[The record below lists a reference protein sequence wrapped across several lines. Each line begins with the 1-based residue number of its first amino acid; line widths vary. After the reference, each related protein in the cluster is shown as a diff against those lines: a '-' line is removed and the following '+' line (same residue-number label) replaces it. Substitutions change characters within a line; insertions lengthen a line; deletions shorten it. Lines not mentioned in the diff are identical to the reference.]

1 VPNTA
6 SPATPFPAKDTAS
19 LLLDAR
25 RTGQRIAALPE
36 RLKPQ
41 TMDDAYAVQ
50 AIVLQRLD
58 DGIAGYKIAA
68 QPDGVNVVAP
78 ILASLMVWNGATRS
92 IAPNDKIAIEL
103 EFGFRFSRDVA
114 ADADEATIFKA
125 IDATVVTIELCDT
138 RYTSLDGRTRPEMTA
153 DFFSSRGAVPGTAIP
168 FDPKMNFKGAKVR
181 QIFDGVV
188 NNDRTDSHPNGN
200 PLFPLALLPKAL
212 AERGYHIKAG
222 HFVITGSLTGMTWVD
237 KPTKIIGEIDGFGKV
252 SVNIGA

>member
-6 SPATPFPAKDTAS
+6 SPANPFPAKETAS

-25 RTGQRIAALPE
+25 RTGQRIAALPD

-50 AIVLQRLD
+50 AVVLQQLD

-103 EFGFRFSRDVA
+103 EFGFRFGRDVA
-114 ADADEATIFKA
+114 ADADEATIYKA

-138 RYTSLDGRTRPEMTA
+138 RYTSLDGRTRP
-153 DFFSSRGAVPGTAIP
+153 VPGTAIP

-188 NNDRTDSHPNGN
+188 NNERTDSHPNGN

-212 AERGYHIKAG
+212 AERGYAIKAG

-237 KPTKIIGEIDGFGKV
+237 KPTKIVGEIDGFGKV
-252 SVNIGA
+252 TVNIGA

>member
-1 VPNTA
+1 MPNSSSSA
-6 SPATPFPAKDTAS
+6 AAFPAHEAAN

-25 RTGQRIAALPE
+25 RTGQRIAALPD

-41 TMDDAYAVQ
+41 TMEDAYAVQ
-50 AIVLQRLD
+50 AAVFKQLD

-92 IAPNDKIAIEL
+92 MAPNDKIAIEL

-114 ADADEATIFKA
+114 ADADQATIYKA
-125 IDATVVTIELCDT
+125 IDATIVTIELCDT
-138 RYTSLDGRTRPEMTA
+138 RYTGLEGRSRAELTA
-153 DFFSSRGAVPGTAIP
+153 DFFSSRGAVPGTAVP
-168 FDPKMNFKGAKVR
+168 FDPNMNFKGAKVR

-188 NNDRTDSHPNGN
+188 NTERTDSHPNGN

-212 AERGYHIKAG
+212 AEQGYHIKAG
-222 HFVITGSLTGMTWVD
+222 HFVITGSLTGFTWVD
-237 KPTKIIGEIDGFGKV
+237 KPTKIVGEIDGFGTV
-252 SVNIGA
+252 AVNIGA